1 MQYLYNIKMEQKILL
16 KNIADNIR
24 LLRAKHRISQE
35 LLAEKIQMSNQQ
47 ISSIENELSEPK
59 LSTIIRIAEVFNVTV
74 NDLIYEQKG
83 L

>member
-1 MQYLYNIKMEQKILL
+1 MQYLYNIKMEQKRLL

-24 LLRAKHRISQE
+24 LLRTKHRISQE

-59 LSTIIRIAEVFNVTV
+59 LSTIIKIAEVFNVTV
-74 NDLIYEQKG
+74 NDLIYEQE
-83 L
+83 

>member
-1 MQYLYNIKMEQKILL
+1 MEQKRLL

-24 LLRAKHRISQE
+24 LLRTKHRISQE

-59 LSTIIRIAEVFNVTV
+59 LSTIIKIAEVFNVTV
-74 NDLIYEQKG
+74 NDLIYDPK
-83 L
+83 

>member
-1 MQYLYNIKMEQKILL
+1 MQYLYNIRMEQKRLL

-24 LLRAKHRISQE
+24 LLRTKHRISQE

-59 LSTIIRIAEVFNVTV
+59 LSTIIKIAEVFNVTV
-74 NDLIYEQKG
+74 NDLIYDPK
-83 L
+83 

>member
-1 MQYLYNIKMEQKILL
+1 MQYLYNKKMEQKRLL

-24 LLRAKHRISQE
+24 LLRTKHRISQE

-59 LSTIIRIAEVFNVTV
+59 LSTIIKIAEVFNVTV
-74 NDLIYEQKG
+74 NDLIYEQK
-83 L
+83 

>member
-1 MQYLYNIKMEQKILL
+1 MQYLYNIRMEQKRLL

-24 LLRAKHRISQE
+24 LLRTKHRISQE

-59 LSTIIRIAEVFNVTV
+59 LSTIIKIAEVFNVTV
-74 NDLIYEQKG
+74 NDLIYEHK
-83 L
+83 